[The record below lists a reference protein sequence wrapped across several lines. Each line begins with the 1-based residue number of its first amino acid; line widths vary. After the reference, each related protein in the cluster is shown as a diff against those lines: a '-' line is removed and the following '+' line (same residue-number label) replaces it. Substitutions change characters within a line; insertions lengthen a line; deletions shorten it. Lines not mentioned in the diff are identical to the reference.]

1 MYFQKKGANQEQN
14 YNQIELLHTRDRTH
28 IWAGKRNMYATEIVS
43 QIHKNLG
50 FIIIDC
56 NRLTFIH

>member
-28 IWAGKRNMYATEIVS
+28 IWAGKRNMHATEIVS

>member
-28 IWAGKRNMYATEIVS
+28 IWAGK
-43 QIHKNLG
+43 
-50 FIIIDC
+50 
-56 NRLTFIH
+56 